1 MDSRSTFLR
10 RQSGA
15 MEGRRLKGE
24 GTIRN
29 VPRPVARSLQ
39 ANPQQ
44 QASRPGQRRI
54 RSDSHPEDVQEN
66 LLSVEA
72 LATVL
77 KLTQVGETR
86 SLRRSGEHWLRN
98 SAK

>member
-10 RQSGA
+10 RLSGA
-15 MEGRRLKGE
+15 MEGRRLAGE
-24 GTIRN
+24 GTVRN
-29 VPRPVARSLQ
+29 VPRPAARSLQ

-44 QASRPGQRRI
+44 QTSTPGQRRLC
-54 RSDSHPEDVQEN
+54 SDSHPKDVQEN
-66 LLSVEA
+66 LLSVDTG
-72 LATVL
+72 ATVL
-77 KLTQVGETR
+77 KLTQVGETS